1 MILTD
6 SPAEVTFEA
15 VRTRS
20 TTLELTEAQRLYL
33 NAYLQ
38 HLTKSKND
46 VLYLHPSLNNDDERL
61 ANDPPCATT
70 VSSIYVK
77 KVAGIELKR
86 VAEYVK
92 GVWLEAALQ
101 ALQPNPNPEPQSANK
116 PQNQPSN
123 RKPIAVAKW
132 ERGWLEKPA
141 FDAKFGPPTVLSCEH
156 ETILIFSIE
165 HIVFPPDTGR

>member
-1 MILTD
+1 MILTH
-6 SPAEVTFEA
+6 SRAEVTFEA
-15 VRTRS
+15 VRTGS
-20 TTLELTEAQRLYL
+20 TTLELTEAHRLYL
-33 NAYLQ
+33 DAYLQ
-38 HLTKSKND
+38 HLIKSKND
-46 VLYLHPSLNNDDERL
+46 VLYLHPSLNNDDERR

-70 VSSIYVK
+70 VSSNYVK
-77 KVAGIELKR
+77 KVAGIGLKR

-101 ALQPNPNPEPQSANK
+101 ALQPNPNPEPQSANNK
-116 PQNQPSN
+116 PSN

-141 FDAKFGPPTVLSCEH
+141 FDAKFGPPIVLSCEH